1 MPGHIALITGGGS
14 GIGLATAKILGLAGH
29 TVILADINE
38 LGAQQQAHNLAEVGI
53 NAHAIA
59 LDVSSEA
66 SWQSV
71 MTQIE
76 RQFER
81 LDILI
86 NNAGIGEGGNVQSTT
101 FDAFQRSMAIN
112 VGGVFLG
119 CKYGIALIEK
129 SGGGAVVNVSS
140 IFGIVSDPLTLAY
153 SASKGA
159 VRSMTKSL
167 ALDCAER
174 QNGVR
179 VNSVHPGFVE
189 TPMVAQAIGSLPADI
204 AEDYQA
210 RTVGLVP
217 MARLGQAD
225 EIAKAIAFLVSSDAS
240 FMTGAEL
247 VVDGGFTAR

>member
-101 FDAFQRSMAIN
+101 FEAFQRSMAIN
-112 VGGVFLG
+112 V
-119 CKYGIALIEK
+119 
-129 SGGGAVVNVSS
+129 GGAVVNVSS

-167 ALDCAER
+167 ALDCAAR